1 MLTGRTGLQSPLPIS
16 KPSER
21 VSGRGGSG
29 NHRWVNRE
37 GSWVV
42 VWQMCPKVRFPVEK
56 VRNQQGV
63 PWPGLGS
70 LSLWSWEWSQNLET
84 TSMWPREQAEAGDPG
99 G

>member
-42 VWQMCPKVRFPVEK
+42 VWQMCLQGEVSSGKGQEPARSALARAGKPEPV
-56 VRNQQGV
+56 VLGV
-63 PWPGLGS
+63 VSEP
-70 LSLWSWEWSQNLET
+70 
-84 TSMWPREQAEAGDPG
+84 
-99 G
+99 